1 MFEELISIANEE
13 EGNSVNSAASIFLIL
28 VQQISEQFNG
38 DIDSLE
44 FPKSI
49 KNSLKTLKA
58 ILGVFNT
65 VKDNIKSK
73 LKANGKN

>member
-13 EGNSVNSAASIFLIL
+13 EGDSVNSAASIFLIL
-28 VQQISEQFNG
+28 VQQISEQFSG